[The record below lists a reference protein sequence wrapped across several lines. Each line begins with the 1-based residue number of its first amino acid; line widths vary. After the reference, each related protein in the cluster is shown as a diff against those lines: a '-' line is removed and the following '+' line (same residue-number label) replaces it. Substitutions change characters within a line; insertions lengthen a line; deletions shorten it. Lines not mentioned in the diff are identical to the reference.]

1 MTGGPPED
9 PEVPDEVPEPGPDAV
24 HDDVVHDA
32 LVELNQLRV
41 AMRMDPVE
49 HPVEPGPDD
58 GTG

>member
-1 MTGGPPED
+1 MKHHWVEYRGDD
-9 PEVPDEVPEPGPDAV
+9 PERPDLPPDAV
-24 HDDVVHDA
+24 DDDVVHDA